1 MTDAT
6 TPEAEE
12 RQTTVR
18 HPRQC
23 RKPRVFKRRSGRK
36 DESFSPGIS
45 EVKSV
50 GQEKRKSMIFRPT
63 WDDPHLDH
71 SPLNESLF
79 TNRHDENSTLFLLLY
94 FRFLCFFFFVYIFDI
109 FLSLFKFFSFS
120 HPLGVWSDIVHRSM
134 ADHRNVL
141 SVRSSV

>member
-1 MTDAT
+1 MLIADAEQLPMTDAT

-12 RQTTVR
+12 RQTTVK
-18 HPRQC
+18 HPRQF

-79 TNRHDENSTLFLLLY
+79 TNRHDENSTLLY
-94 FRFLCFFFFVYIFDI
+94 FHCFIFDFFFFVYIFDI
-109 FLSLFKFFSFS
+109 FLSSFKLFFHF
-120 HPLGVWSDIVHRSM
+120 HIHLEYGVILCIE
-134 ADHRNVL
+134 A
-141 SVRSSV
+141 

>member
-1 MTDAT
+1 MLIADAEQLPMTDAT

-12 RQTTVR
+12 RQTTVK
-18 HPRQC
+18 HPRQF
-23 RKPRVFKRRSGRK
+23 RKPRVSKRRSERK

-94 FRFLCFFFFVYIFDI
+94 FRFLFLYLCLYFSHLFIKFFFHFHIHMEY
-109 FLSLFKFFSFS
+109 
-120 HPLGVWSDIVHRSM
+120 GVILCIE
-134 ADHRNVL
+134 A
-141 SVRSSV
+141 